1 MKTVIKTHVLYE
13 DGVAKVD
20 VYKVDGYMK
29 DVTVIIGDDEVSLY
43 NKSSIKTLH
52 DLLGTVL
59 EREFD

>member
-13 DGVAKVD
+13 DGVIKID
-20 VYKVDGYMK
+20 VYKVDGYMRE
-29 DVTVIIGDDEVSLY
+29 VNVILGDDEVSLY

-52 DLLGTVL
+52 DMLETVL